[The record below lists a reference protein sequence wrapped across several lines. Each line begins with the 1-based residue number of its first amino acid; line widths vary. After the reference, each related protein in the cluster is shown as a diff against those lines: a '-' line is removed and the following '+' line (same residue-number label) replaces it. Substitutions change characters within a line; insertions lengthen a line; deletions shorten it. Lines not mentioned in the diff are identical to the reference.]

1 MSAKIGV
8 VGSFVQDLAF
18 QTPSFPQPGE
28 SVIGEFLSGP
38 GGKGSN
44 QAVAAHRQEVPT
56 LFIGCT
62 GDDVLAD
69 GYRSWC
75 EQEGLPVRLQVAKG
89 KTSGAASI
97 VVNAQAENA
106 IVVALGANLSLSP
119 EHVLSALEEESDLSV
134 LVFQL
139 ESNPEATTAG
149 LQYGKEKGILTIL
162 NTAPMSPS
170 ITREQLQL
178 ADYITPNESECAS
191 LLKHFCNKEYGDTF
205 YATSD
210 ESLREIFAE
219 LPVNGIILTLGSK
232 GSLLYQKEEPVRG
245 IHGAQRGQI
254 LRTPAVSVKPVD
266 TTGAGDAFNGGL
278 AAGLVRYEG
287 DLPRA
292 IQFATAVAGLSTERQ
307 GTAPAMP
314 SLAEVQRVV
323 GE

>member
-8 VGSFVQDLAF
+8 IGSFVQDLAF

-62 GDDVLAD
+62 GDDILGD
-69 GYRSWC
+69 GYRAWC
-75 EQEGLPVRLQVAKG
+75 QQEGLPTRLQIAKG
-89 KTSGAASI
+89 ETSGAASI
-97 VVNAQAENA
+97 VVNEQAENA

-119 EHVLSALEEESDLSV
+119 DHVLSVLREEPDLSV

-149 LQYGKEKGILTIL
+149 LQYGREKGILTIL
-162 NTAPMSPS
+162 NTAPMSPV
-170 ITREQLQL
+170 ITKEQLSL
-178 ADYITPNESECAS
+178 ADYITPNESECVA
-191 LLKHFCNKEYGDTF
+191 LLKHFCNKEYDETF
-205 YATSD
+205 HVTSD

-219 LPVNGIILTLGSK
+219 LPVNGIILTLGSQ

-245 IHGAQRGQI
+245 IHNVQKGQI
-254 LRTPAVSVKPVD
+254 LRTPAVSVTPVD

-278 AAGLVRYEG
+278 AAGILRYEG
-287 DLPRA
+287 ELRKA
-292 IQFATAVAGLSTERQ
+292 IRFATVVAGLSTERQ

-314 SLAEVQRVV
+314 NVEDVAKMLSE
-323 GE
+323 